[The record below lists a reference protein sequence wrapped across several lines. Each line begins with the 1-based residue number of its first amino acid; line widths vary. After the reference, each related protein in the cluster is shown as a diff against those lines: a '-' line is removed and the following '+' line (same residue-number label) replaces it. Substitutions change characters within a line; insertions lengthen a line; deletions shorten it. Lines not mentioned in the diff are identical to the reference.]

1 MASKFRLVSL
11 FWGILLCASILLRPA
26 LAVEKFKV
34 SSNGSGQQIW
44 FEAEDFDERSKNE
57 NYQLGKKEKAVKH
70 LVILLPMQ
78 VVKVGYCI
86 SLILVGLEAKQA
98 NGV

>member
-1 MASKFRLVSL
+1 MRKFSFGSL
-11 FWGILLCASILLRPA
+11 FGCVLLCVSILLTPA

-34 SSNGSGQQIW
+34 SSNGAGQQIW